1 MKRLDPVLLGLFLAC
16 WLVDLLVLLRMVR
29 LADML
34 PLTLYGLYSVAV
46 AFGWLFGNIYV
57 RRRRGLPPPVRR
69 RLLALYLIGPLGI
82 LFLLRYMSPAELQ
95 RAAPFVPLYAFC
107 VFAILFLVPVTILKL
122 PALPPDKK

>member
-1 MKRLDPVLLGLFLAC
+1 VKRLEPVLFGLFLAC
-16 WLVDLLVLLRMVR
+16 WLVDLLVLLRVVR
-29 LADML
+29 LANKL

-57 RRRRGLPPPVRR
+57 RQRRGLPPPVRY
-69 RLLALYLIGPLGI
+69 RLLVLYILGPPGI
-82 LFLLRYMSPAELQ
+82 LNLLRYMSPLELQ

-122 PALPPDKK
+122 PEKR